1 MVMNPQDE
9 QMNKPRGGLLGLFDK
24 AMKAD
29 EDTGLS
35 PLQNFAAALDPLIL
49 KDLRGGEGIRQQG
62 VQRAA
67 TMSKNKTV
75 DMLRQQGRNDLADAV
90 MNRTI
95 GPKEAFS
102 VMQSEKAADTA
113 FQRQKDLAAFS
124 AGLKAP
130 AAPKLYS
137 EFAKLNADL
146 QAGNISKDQYNASV
160 QSFLNKNKMSIRPF
174 RDINRKK
181 TKVVTV
187 GSVKIGGDNPISV
200 QSMTNTLTT
209 DIEATINQINQITEA
224 GGDLVRVSCPDKES
238 TQALKKII
246 APKKNLSFSEN
257 FFHMCFGKVPEKEI
271 VKAFDVSLILYAE
284 HSFNVSTFTARTITS
299 SLSDIHG
306 AITGAIASL
315 KGPLHGG
322 ANEEVMHMMKKIKK
336 PENALKWINNAL
348 KNKEVVMG
356 FGHRV
361 YKSGDSRVPTMREY
375 FGKVAKIKKDKTF
388 EKIYDIVEK
397 VMIKKKNIHPNVD
410 YPTGPTYHLMGFD
423 TDFFT
428 PIFVISRITGWSAHI
443 MEQHAA
449 NKLIRPLAKYKGSK
463 HRTVMQ
469 LNQR

>member
-1 MVMNPQDE
+1 MSDE
-9 QMNKPRGGLLGLFDK
+9 IKKGLLGIVV
-24 AMKAD
+24 D
-29 EDTGLS
+29 ETEVSKVMPEINSLTYRGY
-35 PLQNFAAALDPLIL
+35 AAQDLCEYCRFEEVAYLIL
-49 KDLRGGEGIRQQG
+49 NKDLPNSIQLKQFEKEEKNNREL
-62 VQRAA
+62 
-67 TMSKNKTV
+67 SKNLYEIIKHMPKKSHPMDVART
-75 DMLRQQGRNDLADAV
+75 AV
-90 MNRTI
+90 
-95 GPKEAFS
+95 S
-102 VMQSEKAADTA
+102 VMGLEDKETSNSSPEANMRKALRIFAKTPTA
-113 FQRQKDLAAFS
+113 LAAF
-124 AGLKAP
+124 
-130 AAPKLYS
+130 YR
-137 EFAKLNADL
+137 
-146 QAGNISKDQYNASV
+146 
-160 QSFLNKNKMSIRPF
+160 IRS
-174 RDINRKK
+174 
-181 TKVVTV
+181 
-187 GSVKIGGDNPISV
+187 G
-200 QSMTNTLTT
+200 
-209 DIEATINQINQITEA
+209 
-224 GGDLVRVSCPDKES
+224 
-238 TQALKKII
+238 KKII
-246 APKKNLSFSEN
+246 KPKKELTFAEN
-257 FFHMCFGKVPEKEI
+257 FFYMCFGKVPQKEI

-322 ANEEVMHMMKKIKK
+322 ANEEVMHMMRKIKK

-397 VMIKKKNIHPNVD
+397 VMIKKKNIYPNVD

-463 HRTVMQ
+463 HRKVLE
-469 LNQR
+469 LNYR

>member
-1 MVMNPQDE
+1 MSDE
-9 QMNKPRGGLLGLFDK
+9 IKKGLLGIVV
-24 AMKAD
+24 D
-29 EDTGLS
+29 ETEVSKVMPEINSLTYRGY
-35 PLQNFAAALDPLIL
+35 AAQDLCARCDFEEVAYLIL
-49 KDLRGGEGIRQQG
+49 NKELPNKKQLNNFKKELTKEI
-62 VQRAA
+62 VL
-67 TMSKNKTV
+67 SKNLINILKQIPKKSHPMDVART
-75 DMLRQQGRNDLADAV
+75 AV
-90 MNRTI
+90 
-95 GPKEAFS
+95 S
-102 VMQSEKAADTA
+102 VMGLEDKETKDNSQKANLRKSIRILAKTPTA
-113 FQRQKDLAAFS
+113 LAAFYRLRK
-124 AGLKAP
+124 GK
-130 AAPKLYS
+130 
-137 EFAKLNADL
+137 
-146 QAGNISKDQYNASV
+146 NI
-160 QSFLNKNKMSIRPF
+160 IP
-174 RDINRKK
+174 
-181 TKVVTV
+181 
-187 GSVKIGGDNPISV
+187 
-200 QSMTNTLTT
+200 
-209 DIEATINQINQITEA
+209 
-224 GGDLVRVSCPDKES
+224 
-238 TQALKKII
+238 
-246 APKKNLSFSEN
+246 PKKNLTFSEN
-257 FFHMCFGKVPEKEI
+257 FFHMCFGKVPNKEI

-348 KNKEVVMG
+348 KNKDVVMG

-375 FGKVAKIKKDKTF
+375 FKRVAIIKKDKTF

-397 VMIKKKNIHPNVD
+397 VMIKEKNIYPNVD

-449 NKLIRPLAKYKGSK
+449 NKLIRPLASYKGSK
-463 HRTVMQ
+463 HRKVIR

>member
-1 MVMNPQDE
+1 MSDDIKKGLMGITVDETAISKVMPEINSLTYRGYAAQDLCARCAFE
-9 QMNKPRGGLLGLFDK
+9 EV
-24 AMKAD
+24 AY
-29 EDTGLS
+29 
-35 PLQNFAAALDPLIL
+35 LIL
-49 KDLRGGEGIRQQG
+49 NKELPNKKQLKEFKKELSSEISL
-62 VQRAA
+62 
-67 TMSKNKTV
+67 SKNLINILKQMPKKSHPMDVARTAVSFMGLEDRETRDNSPKANLRKAIRIFAKT
-75 DMLRQQGRNDLADAV
+75 
-90 MNRTI
+90 
-95 GPKEAFS
+95 P
-102 VMQSEKAADTA
+102 TA
-113 FQRQKDLAAFS
+113 LAAFYR
-124 AGLKAP
+124 L
-130 AAPKLYS
+130 
-137 EFAKLNADL
+137 
-146 QAGNISKDQYNASV
+146 
-160 QSFLNKNKMSIRPF
+160 
-174 RDINRKK
+174 RK
-181 TKVVTV
+181 
-187 GSVKIGGDNPISV
+187 G
-200 QSMTNTLTT
+200 
-209 DIEATINQINQITEA
+209 
-224 GGDLVRVSCPDKES
+224 
-238 TQALKKII
+238 KKII
-246 APKKNLSFSEN
+246 APKKNLNFSEN
-257 FFHMCFGKVPEKEI
+257 FFHMCFGKVPNEEI

-348 KNKEVVMG
+348 KNKDVVMG

-375 FGKVAKIKKDKTF
+375 FKRVAIIKKDKTF

-397 VMIKKKNIHPNVD
+397 VMIKEKNIYPNVD

-449 NKLIRPLAKYKGSK
+449 NKLIRPLASYKGNK
-463 HRTVMQ
+463 HRKVLQ

>member
-1 MVMNPQDE
+1 MSDDV
-9 QMNKPRGGLLGLFDK
+9 KKGLLGIVV
-24 AMKAD
+24 D
-29 EDTGLS
+29 ETEVSKVMPEINSLTYRGY
-35 PLQNFAAALDPLIL
+35 AAQDLCAACRFEEVAYLIL
-49 KDLRGGEGIRQQG
+49 NKDLPNSIQLKKFEKEEKD
-62 VQRAA
+62 QREL
-67 TMSKNKTV
+67 SKNLYEIIKHMPKNSHPMDVART
-75 DMLRQQGRNDLADAV
+75 AV
-90 MNRTI
+90 
-95 GPKEAFS
+95 S
-102 VMQSEKAADTA
+102 VMGLEDKETSKSSPEANMRKALRIFAKTPTA
-113 FQRQKDLAAFS
+113 LAAF
-124 AGLKAP
+124 
-130 AAPKLYS
+130 YR
-137 EFAKLNADL
+137 
-146 QAGNISKDQYNASV
+146 
-160 QSFLNKNKMSIRPF
+160 IR
-174 RDINRKK
+174 K
-181 TKVVTV
+181 
-187 GSVKIGGDNPISV
+187 G
-200 QSMTNTLTT
+200 
-209 DIEATINQINQITEA
+209 
-224 GGDLVRVSCPDKES
+224 
-238 TQALKKII
+238 KKII
-246 APKKNLSFSEN
+246 KPKKNLTFAEN
-257 FFHMCFGKVPEKEI
+257 FFYMCFGKVPQKEI

-322 ANEEVMHMMKKIKK
+322 ANEEVMHMMRKIKNPK
-336 PENALKWINNAL
+336 NALKWINNAL

-397 VMIKKKNIHPNVD
+397 VMIKKKNIYPNVD

-449 NKLIRPLAKYKGSK
+449 NKLIRPLAKYKGNK
-463 HRTVMQ
+463 HRKVMQ

>member
-1 MVMNPQDE
+1 MSDE
-9 QMNKPRGGLLGLFDK
+9 IKKGLLGIVV
-24 AMKAD
+24 D
-29 EDTGLS
+29 ETEVSKVMPEINSLTYRGY
-35 PLQNFAAALDPLIL
+35 AAQDLCEYCRFEEVAYLIL
-49 KDLRGGEGIRQQG
+49 NKDLPNSIQLKHFEKDEKNNREL
-62 VQRAA
+62 
-67 TMSKNKTV
+67 SKNLYEIIKHMPKKSHPMDVART
-75 DMLRQQGRNDLADAV
+75 AV
-90 MNRTI
+90 
-95 GPKEAFS
+95 S
-102 VMQSEKAADTA
+102 VMGLEDKETSDSSPEANMRKALRIFAKTPTA
-113 FQRQKDLAAFS
+113 LAAF
-124 AGLKAP
+124 
-130 AAPKLYS
+130 YR
-137 EFAKLNADL
+137 
-146 QAGNISKDQYNASV
+146 
-160 QSFLNKNKMSIRPF
+160 IRS
-174 RDINRKK
+174 
-181 TKVVTV
+181 
-187 GSVKIGGDNPISV
+187 G
-200 QSMTNTLTT
+200 
-209 DIEATINQINQITEA
+209 
-224 GGDLVRVSCPDKES
+224 
-238 TQALKKII
+238 KKII
-246 APKKNLSFSEN
+246 KPKKTLTFAEN
-257 FFHMCFGKVPEKEI
+257 FFYMCFGKVPQKEI

-322 ANEEVMHMMKKIKK
+322 ANEEVMHMMRKIKK

-348 KNKEVVMG
+348 KNKDVVMG

-397 VMIKKKNIHPNVD
+397 VMIKKKNIYPNVD

-449 NKLIRPLAKYKGSK
+449 NKLIRPLASYKGSK
-463 HRTVMQ
+463 HRKVMQ